1 MSTTT
6 STTPSTSASTTGD
19 GAVRGAWRVVAER
32 EITTRVREKSYVYS
46 ALVMVVG
53 VVATVVLTS
62 LLGGRPTDHTVAVT
76 DPAAAAV
83 VSSASDVVDR
93 ADEGSSASAEEF
105 DSTEAAEKAV
115 RDGDVDAAL
124 IATDDGYEVVGD
136 AEIDS
141 TLSTALATVASAAA
155 LEANASEQGIDLAE
169 LQSGASVSER
179 LLDPESDDAG
189 GRQLVAF
196 VFLILFYVTAVT
208 FGMSIAQSVVQEKES
223 RIVEILAAAVPIRAM
238 LWGKIAGNTVLALAQ
253 ILVLAVVGI
262 SAMAVMGETELLSA
276 VGPAV
281 LWYVLFFVLGFV
293 ALAGLWA
300 VAGSLASRTED
311 LGSTT
316 MPGQVILFAPYLIA
330 VVAGEGVRTVVSM
343 LPIVSAMLMPTRL
356 AEGGVP
362 AWQVGVA
369 LAVNVVGAVVIV
381 RFASRLYERTL
392 MRTERRIG
400 FGEALKLSD

>member
-6 STTPSTSASTTGD
+6 HEAARDTG
-19 GAVRGAWRVVAER
+19 GVPGAWRVVAER
-32 EITTRVREKSYVYS
+32 EITTRVREKSYLYS
-46 ALVMVVG
+46 ALFMIVG
-53 VVATVVLTS
+53 VIATVILTS

-76 DPAAAAV
+76 DETSAAI

-93 ADEGSSASAEEF
+93 ADDGSSATAKEF
-105 DSTEAAEKAV
+105 ASPEAAEQAV
-115 RDGDVDAAL
+115 RDGDADAAL
-124 IATDDGYEVVGD
+124 IVTQDGYEVVGD
-136 AEIDS
+136 SEIDS
-141 TLSTALATVASAAA
+141 TLSTALTTVAATSA
-155 LEANASEQGIDLAE
+155 LEANAQDQGIDLE
-169 LQSGASVSER
+169 QLQSGSTVSER

-238 LWGKIAGNTVLALAQ
+238 LWGKIIGNTVLALAQ
-253 ILVLAVVGI
+253 ILLLAVAGI
-262 SAMAVMGETELLSA
+262 GSMIAVGETELLSA

-281 LWYVLFFVLGFV
+281 AWYVLFFVLGFV

-330 VVAGEGVRTVVSM
+330 VVAGETVRTVVSL
-343 LPIVSAMLMPTRL
+343 LPIVSAMLMPTRI

-362 AWQVGVA
+362 TWQIGVA
-369 LAVNVVGAVVIV
+369 LAVNIVGAVLIV
-381 RFASRLYERTL
+381 RFAARLYERTL
-392 MRTERRIG
+392 MRTERRFG
-400 FGEALKLSD
+400 FGEALRLSD